1 MSNEENL
8 YCVGCGALVQTE
20 FPDQRGYTPKSAYEK
35 GVESGLL
42 YCQRC
47 FKLRHYNTLEKVSTS
62 ADEFLAIL
70 NTLGDKDAL
79 IVNVIDIFDVAGS
92 LINGLNRFVGKNQ
105 ILMVANKMDAIP
117 KAVKHNRIENW
128 LRKYLKDNGIH
139 VDELMLASA
148 KKRENIDALLAKIDE
163 MRQGRDVYV
172 IGMANVG
179 KSSIINRILQATGV
193 QADVITTSQFP
204 GTTLDLIEIPFDDA
218 DGNTANLIDTPGIMN
233 DGQMTSLLK
242 GKELVEVLPSKEIR
256 PMTFQLN
263 PEQTLF
269 FGGLARLDFITGE
282 RTSFTVYM
290 SNQVKIHRRKL
301 EGSDEFYQEHLGGIL
316 QPPYAENVDE
326 FPPLVRK
333 EIAIKE
339 PSDIVFPGLGWVTV
353 NTPVRLAAYVP
364 KGIDIFTREKLI

>member
-20 FPDQRGYTPKSAYEK
+20 FPDKRGYTPKSAYEK

-47 FKLRHYNTLEKVSTS
+47 FKLRHYNNLEKVSTS

-92 LINGLNRFVGKNQ
+92 LINGLNRFVGNNQ

-128 LRKYLKDNGIH
+128 LRKYLKENGIH

-218 DGNTANLIDTPGIMN
+218 AGNTANLIDTPGIMN

-269 FGGLARLDFITGE
+269 FGGLARLDFIDGE

-316 QPPYAENVDE
+316 QPPYAENVGD

-333 EIAIKE
+333 ELAIKE
-339 PSDIVFPGLGWVTV
+339 PSDVVFPGLGWVTV